1 MSVLPTFHCFQAK
14 QSSQKPPNICTDDLV
29 WEVIN
34 KCVMK
39 MDECLKFGFFKII
52 NSLKTKA
59 IVLHVEKLRED
70 LWQDHHRKPMSS
82 FNANS
87 EKSLNLHAWKLTRS
101 QKDFYLVWLTRFNL
115 FAGQPSFFFFY
126 LFLESSMWHPS
137 HCINRVVSF
146 FLRLLILVWI
156 QLRRVLT
163 LIQRT
168 IKKSKSLQHNQRYCL
183 SYSKPASLSNLA
195 PTHNATLPLNVW
207 SEN

>member
-59 IVLHVEKLRED
+59 IILHVEKLRED

-101 QKDFYLVWLTRFNL
+101 QKDFYLVWLTRFDL
-115 FAGQPSFFFFY
+115 FALFSSFIFSWSPLCGIPVTASTEWCHFFSDCSYLSEYSLEEYLLWFKGQ
-126 LFLESSMWHPS
+126 
-137 HCINRVVSF
+137 
-146 FLRLLILVWI
+146 
-156 QLRRVLT
+156 
-163 LIQRT
+163 
-168 IKKSKSLQHNQRYCL
+168 
-183 SYSKPASLSNLA
+183 
-195 PTHNATLPLNVW
+195 
-207 SEN
+207 